1 MEIYFIVN
9 RIRHG
14 MQILSE
20 TYLASMTSKWA
31 LSRVNSP

>member
-9 RIRHG
+9 RISHV
-14 MQILSE
+14 MQILSA
-20 TYLASMTSKWA
+20 TDLASITSKWA